1 MTMKVQRIHIR
12 GFLEHI
18 EIPVVGVVV
27 SASKNQPA
35 LAVVQIVPTPAARR
49 IPPRTKI
56 DIFFHDMYPPDE
68 EDISRVY
75 HGTGHDVD
83 GIDTRQ
89 TMSIAVPQDQQQ
101 AAEQAEG
108 AVVEGETG
116 ESLEIPD
123 DLVRYR
129 LLFTGEVLGL
139 RVALSS
145 GQVAVVLQCS
155 GCSNY
160 WDQIAA
166 DQRGGALFGPSNRST
181 YAGYAPSPFW
191 DLLAGST
198 GQVFEQLTEPPSS
211 MPNLRGFSAG
221 LINLMEAMFGA
232 YHRRTRSGT
241 VITGANQFLT
251 MANLRLR
258 LMQQV
263 GVAGGDDSPLRLL
276 RNQGFG
282 SIWRPALRGL
292 PKYFS
297 YRHLLEALMPYT
309 FYEHVPIP
317 APHYTPPT
325 GTYASYANWSG
336 YNTGFLRSSPE
347 WRWIVD
353 AANSILEAVR
363 YIQEVD
369 LAEIQAR
376 RAEEGDLDLTEYD
389 SLGGDISESMD
400 MIRLQCKKIT
410 DRLTTQRSSTSV
422 QFPAFST
429 RTPEQR
435 ARYVAILR
443 VRGSEPNFTDEEIQ
457 QSGGTRTTTMHTEAL
472 RRLEPVA
479 RDAESIATKASV
491 VKQQASRVLTDTS
504 AVTTG
509 LNEIYE
515 LATKIANYAMP
526 PPGRRDEDAGSEP
539 AQLYADVL
547 RPDVWFCAPPRSNV
561 LFPDQIISMS
571 YDRDFTREATRLM
584 VRSSDKWLGSHILFD
599 KWWIAPTIAG
609 AFGNRPLVRS
619 GSTMPRVRRDL
630 LDHELYTGII
640 PVFQKMGDKD
650 MILGARVSGF
660 GSNASPATDDQKRYF
675 QQVTNFLL
683 FRARFA
689 ARVMQVQ
696 TVFNPYIIMGFP
708 ALVVSAP
715 TNPAQTATNQGIL
728 NSATEAM
735 SQLGEAE
742 SAAVLELI
750 SNRTGIHYLGC
761 VHQITHSASAT
772 GENCGTSVVLSYAR
786 EHNEKIEFMGQDMI
800 RLAQECSRRSGVR
813 TVRRTSPAA
822 SRLLREYQAV
832 YKEMDL
838 MALAEYSGERVGA
851 HGGGTHQ
858 VMAPGSNEPVSLDGM
873 TFEEAKHRLNQLMN
887 EVSSSADHT
896 VQIQIPTRKT
906 SIVFGLDK
914 PFARIGTPGNIDEGT
929 PASEDF
935 RGGQPGPNGGEII
948 EAEDVTDRYMN
959 QTRARNVSEIDPELV
974 QLYEDSIPELRERAV
989 WESGVP
995 IDISTTEG
1003 ETASARQARR
1013 VGILHRGTN
1022 DMQGLVDE
1030 YRAGWRQ
1037 EYVTLPFISSPR
1049 RGRNTPVTTITTNK
1063 VGIQVDVSEIPQLV
1077 SIIGTNAQDSARV
1090 ILKVYRIV
1098 EDLADLAGSVY
1109 DLPAEDVIRP
1119 PWYGVVWT
1127 NALIGGAVYLPLF
1140 GVGAVVDPTAVLQP
1154 SALDETGNRENI
1166 VAQAS
1171 RIRESI
1177 YSGGSEGGLVQGI
1190 LDGASIENAVDFLA
1204 HTYSLVRGAGS
1215 DVSSFIR
1222 DYTWRPIASMFDM
1235 YGSGDLEFDPTGK
1248 NIISGVEGF
1257 HSRAAGPYSN
1267 LFGLVPQND
1276 VRMFLGVSEND
1287 SLAAARVDVRGR
1299 RYALIQAYR
1308 MELLHM
1314 RGSVVGT

>member
-1 MTMKVQRIHIR
+1 MSMKVQRIHIR

-35 LAVVQIVPTPAARR
+35 VAQVQIVPTPAARR

-56 DIFFHDMYPPDE
+56 DIYFHDMYPPDE
-68 EDISRVY
+68 QDISRVY

-89 TMSIAVPQDQQQ
+89 TMSIAIPQDAQQ
-101 AAEQAEG
+101 AAEQAAG
-108 AVVEGETG
+108 AAVGGETA

-139 RVALSS
+139 RVALSA

-166 DQRGGALFGPSNRST
+166 DQRGGALFGPSSRST
-181 YAGYAPSPFW
+181 HAGYAPSPFW

-198 GQVFEQLTEPPSS
+198 GQVFEKLTEPPSS

-282 SIWRPALRGL
+282 SIWRPALKGL
-292 PKYFS
+292 PRYFS

-309 FYEHVPIP
+309 FYEHVPILS
-317 APHYTPPT
+317 PHYTPPT
-325 GTYASYANWSG
+325 GTYASYANWGGHS
-336 YNTGFLRSSPE
+336 TGFLRNSPE

-353 AANSILEAVR
+353 AADSMISTVRDILD
-363 YIQEVD
+363 VD
-369 LAEIQAR
+369 LGELAAR
-376 RAEEGDLDLTEYD
+376 REEEGDLDLSEYED
-389 SLGGDISESMD
+389 LSKEIRASMD
-400 MIRLQCKKIT
+400 AIRLDCKKIT
-410 DRLTTQRSSTSV
+410 DELMSQGSRTAIELNTG
-422 QFPAFST
+422 
-429 RTPEQR
+429 RTPEQDQR
-435 ARYVAILR
+435 RTAILR
-443 VRGSEPNFTDEEIQ
+443 VRGSEASFTDEELA
-457 QSGGTRTTTMHTEAL
+457 QSGMARVTTIYTEAR

-479 RDAESIATKASV
+479 NNAKAISTLAATIKR
-491 VKQQASRVLTDTS
+491 QASCVLRVPS
-504 AVTTG
+504 PVAPG

-515 LATKIANYAMP
+515 LATKIAEYAMP
-526 PPGRRDEDAGSEP
+526 PPGRRDEDSGSEP
-539 AQLYADVL
+539 AQLYSDVL

-561 LFPDQIISMS
+561 LFPDQIVSMS

-609 AFGNRPLVRS
+609 TFGNRPLIRS

-640 PVFQKMGDKD
+640 PIFQKMGDKD

-660 GSNASPATDDQKRYF
+660 GSNASPASDDQKRYF

-689 ARVMQVQ
+689 ARVLQVQ

-715 TNPAQTATNQGIL
+715 TNPAQTAINQDIL
-728 NSATEAM
+728 NRAQEAM

-742 SAAVLELI
+742 SSAVLELI
-750 SNRTGIHYLGC
+750 RNRTGIHYLGC

-772 GENCGTSVVLSYAR
+772 GENCGTSLVLSYAR

-800 RLAQECSRRSGVR
+800 RLAQESSRRTGVR
-813 TVRRTSPAA
+813 TIRRRPAA
-822 SRLLREYQAV
+822 VDRLLREYHAV
-832 YKEMDL
+832 NEEFSRMSS
-838 MALAEYSGERVGA
+838 SGFDGRIGEFVGE
-851 HGGGTHQ
+851 HGGGTQQ
-858 VMAPGSNEPVSLDGM
+858 VMAPGSNEPVALDGM
-873 TFEEAKHRLNQLMN
+873 TFEEAKLKLFELMN
-887 EVSSSADHT
+887 EANQITEDT
-896 VQIQIPTRKT
+896 QIQIPTRKT
-906 SIVFGLDK
+906 SLVFALDA
-914 PFARIGTPGNIDEGT
+914 PFARIGTPGEIGTGT

-935 RGGQPGPNGGEII
+935 RVGQPGPNGGEIV

-959 QTRARNVSEIDPELV
+959 HTRPRNVSGEDPEMV
-974 QLYEDSIPELRERAV
+974 QRYEDTLPELRDRAE
-989 WESGVP
+989 WE
-995 IDISTTEG
+995 
-1003 ETASARQARR
+1003 ARAENAGLSMEQQSVRLRNLSDNIAGMRDT
-1013 VGILHRGTN
+1013 VGN
-1022 DMQGLVDE
+1022 

-1037 EYVTLPFISSPR
+1037 EYVTLPFISTPR
-1049 RGRNTPVTTITTNK
+1049 RGRNTPVTTVTTDK
-1063 VGIQVDVSEIPQLV
+1063 VGIPVDVRDIPQLV
-1077 SIIGTNAQDSARV
+1077 SIIGTNVRDSARV

-1109 DLPAEDVIRP
+1109 DMPAEDVIRP

-1154 SALDETGNRENI
+1154 SALDEIGNRENI
-1166 VAQAS
+1166 VAQAG

-1177 YSGGSEGGLVQGI
+1177 YSGGSEGGLVHGI
-1190 LDGASIENAVDFLA
+1190 LEGASIENAVDFLA

-1215 DVSSFIR
+1215 DVNSFIR

-1276 VRMFLGVSEND
+1276 VRMFLGVNEND
-1287 SLAAARVDVRGR
+1287 TLAAARVDVRGR

-1308 MELLHM
+1308 MELLHL